1 MNKKSEEQKDLVD
14 VKKDEVGI
22 AADKYLALKDEK
34 NRISK
39 DMDEAEKT
47 LIDALIKVGR
57 KYIKVGAFSLSISI
71 VESKTKIK
79 VAKG

>member
-39 DMDEAEKT
+39 DMDKSEKT